1 VDLLTETAKTA
12 PANSV
17 RVVTTASLAESDAP
31 PEGVN
36 LQDQFLEGNVGTGGM
51 TLYGQSKLG
60 NIIISQDWA
69 KRYGS
74 RGIIFS
80 SLVSTF
86 PYSVTML
93 YYIVLYAEMKHPGV
107 LKTELQRDFN
117 FAMRSMT
124 LVSFLFRRSSD
135 YPVWST
141 IASSA

>member
-1 VDLLTETAKTA
+1 MDLLAETAKTA

-36 LQDQFLEGNVGTGGM
+36 LQDQFLGGNVGTGGI

-69 KRYGS
+69 KRHAN

-80 SLVSTF
+80 SLVSAF
-86 PYSVTML
+86 PCSVTMF
-93 YYIVLYAEMKHPGV
+93 YYVVLYAEKKHPGV

-117 FAMRSMT
+117 FAMQSMT